1 MSLFAGNT
9 GRRVIGPAL
18 ALTIMAAGACGGG
31 GAAVEPGSESTDSA
45 APRPDP
51 APAAPSSPPSGTV
64 VTTTDDDRFNP
75 AVVTIAPGGGVTWQF
90 TSSTHNVTFTG
101 TAPAGGNIPD
111 TGSGGS
117 ATRIFPAAGTWSYQ
131 CTRHSGMTGQV
142 IVGGGAPPPNP
153 APSVGP
159 LVQVT
164 RTGLD
169 PERVEITPGSTVT
182 WEFVDRADGIVF
194 EDDSPPGG
202 NIPESPRGSKVS
214 RTFPSEGDY
223 GYSSAK
229 DEDVEG
235 RVRVR

>member
-1 MSLFAGNT
+1 MIGAG
-9 GRRVIGPAL
+9 L
-18 ALTIMAAGACGGG
+18 AMMIMAAGACGGG
-31 GAAVEPGSESTDSA
+31 GAAVEPGGESTDN
-45 APRPDP
+45 APPGVEP
-51 APAAPSSPPSGTV
+51 APTAPSVPPSGTV

-75 AVVTIAPGGGVTWQF
+75 AVVTIATGGGVTWQF

-101 TAPAGGNIPD
+101 TVPAGGNIPD
-111 TGSGGS
+111 TRSGGS
-117 ATRIFPAAGTWSYQ
+117 ATRIFSVAGTWSYQ

-142 IVGGGAPPPNP
+142 IVGAGGAPSPTPS
-153 APSVGP
+153 PSVGT

-164 RTGLD
+164 TSRLS
-169 PERVEITPGSTVT
+169 PERIEIAPGSTVT

-214 RTFPSEGDY
+214 RMFPSEGDY
-223 GYSSAK
+223 EYSSAK